1 MVTKMKLIEEKFEC
15 ADSNGPDAIAIGVGD
30 DTIKQYILE
39 HAKLE
44 RTAITQMG
52 ECDEC
57 GCADSH
63 IYEERSIDNE
73 VTPEHVLSDEW
84 ITVMVDGDQY
94 AVRKVFYE
102 MIYNSNLELLTEE
115 IEDNYDDFTGFS
127 VAICPKCQKWSVGD

>member
-1 MVTKMKLIEEKFEC
+1 MKLIEEKFEY
-15 ADSNGPDAIAIGVGD
+15 ADSNGSNAIAIDVGD
-30 DTIKQYILE
+30 DIIKQYILE

-44 RTAITQMG
+44 RTAIAQMG

-63 IYEERSIDNE
+63 IYEERSIYNE

-84 ITVMVDGDQY
+84 ITVMVDGEQY

-102 MIYNSNLELLTEE
+102 MIYNSNLDLLTEE
-115 IEDNYDDFTGFS
+115 IKDNYDDFTGFS
-127 VAICPKCQKWSVGD
+127 VAFCPKCQKWSVGD

>member
-1 MVTKMKLIEEKFEC
+1 MKLIEDKFEC
-15 ADSNGPDAIAIGVGD
+15 ADSNGPDAIAINVGD
-30 DTIKQYILE
+30 DVIKQYILE

-57 GCADSH
+57 GSADSH

-127 VAICPKCQKWSVGD
+127 VAVCPKCQKWSVGD